1 MKKNLHHIKWSSPG
15 LIIRKLQ
22 IKAAK
27 MYHLK
32 AHITAII
39 KTAANNEGKRGP
51 GKNGTLLCLC
61 SK

>member
-1 MKKNLHHIKWSSPG
+1 MVFSG

-27 MYHLK
+27 RYHLK

-39 KTAANNEGKRGP
+39 KTAANNEGKEDLERNP
-51 GKNGTLLCLC
+51 PVPLQ
-61 SK
+61 